1 MNMLS
6 KVEKYYLNK
15 YSKCPQTGNIKY
27 VLVDQVQELGLLAAL
42 RFLEWVSENPEGLVS
57 LPTGKPAEY
66 FLKWTK
72 KLLNN
77 WDDMVNRQLMEGK
90 GLVLNRKPELSSLHF
105 VQMDDFYPICPDH
118 HNSFYYFIRKYYF
131 ENLGFDASKALLIN
145 SKKIA
150 LPDGLQYY
158 AAFPDF
164 QIDLSLRS
172 REAKSHSE
180 KIQQRSIFMIDNWCM
195 EYEEKIR
202 NKGGIGFFLDGIGPD
217 GHIAFN
223 TRGSNH
229 HSTTRLCS
237 TNYES
242 QAASASDLG
251 GIEISAKRNVIT
263 IGLGTLA
270 HNPNATA
277 IIFAAGEARAQ
288 IIKDTIELSPNVK
301 LPASK
306 LQTLKN
312 ARFFLTAGAAKFLE
326 DQQERFYSSGKWSI
340 DKSIRALLNYC
351 QKEEI
356 YPHKIEGNT
365 LLTIPGFQDAINQPT
380 SLINIPDTISEVK
393 NRLLKGLEK
402 VSGKTILHTGPHHD
416 DIMLGIMPIVNRQLR
431 DSSNSVHFA
440 VLTSG
445 FTAISNK
452 FLIENLSHCLDLIES
467 GDIQMTEY
475 PDFFDEG
482 FSIKWDKDVNHYL
495 NKVAKKDEEG
505 KKRGL
510 CHRITRCLVR
520 IYRMP
525 SVEELKIRI
534 KNIIQTLEGYYQGEV
549 NSPDIQQLKGMIR
562 EFEEELVWAHSG
574 KQVKDIHHLRLGF
587 YKGDI
592 FSEQPDTERDV
603 EPVLNLFRTIQ
614 PDIISVTMDPEGSG
628 PDTHFKV
635 LQTIAE
641 ALQLWSKEKD
651 LSKLIIHAYRNVWY
665 RYHPSEANIY
675 APVSLNSMAILQNS
689 FRQCYL
695 SQIEA
700 SFPSPELNGPFCD
713 LAQKIWVEQ
722 FMEVQLLLGKDF
734 FYQNEIPL
742 LRASHGLIFYREI
755 SLNEFLIEARKL
767 EKVMQ

>member
-356 YPHKIEGNT
+356 YPHKIEDNT

-452 FLIENLSHCLDLIES
+452 FLIENLSHCLDLIKS

-520 IYRMP
+520 IYQMQ